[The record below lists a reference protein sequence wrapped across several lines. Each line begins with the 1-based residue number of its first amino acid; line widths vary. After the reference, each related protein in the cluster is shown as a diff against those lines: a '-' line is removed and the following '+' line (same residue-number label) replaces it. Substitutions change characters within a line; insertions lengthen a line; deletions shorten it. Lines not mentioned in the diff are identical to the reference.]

1 MRATT
6 GAPAGPAT
14 WSGDEGAMEGCPAL
28 ADIEIGSGKSGRQAY
43 SLDDIA
49 LVPSRR
55 TRDPNDV
62 DLSWSIDAYTMAL
75 PLMVSA
81 ADAVVSPA
89 TAVAIGRLGGLAVL
103 NLEGLWTRYEDP
115 TSLFEEISSLPDD
128 ALAGRLRQLYAA
140 DIRPELV
147 AARIREVAAAGVV
160 TCASLSPKRTAQFAK
175 TVVEAELDLLVVQGA
190 VVSAEHVSSASE
202 PLNLKRFIREYDI
215 PVVVG
220 GCASYQVAL
229 HLMRAGAAGI
239 LVGVGTGYASTTRAV
254 LGLGPPQGTAIADA
268 AGARGRHLEET
279 GVYAQV
285 IADGGMTTGGD
296 IAKAI
301 ACGADAVMIGAPLA
315 AATEAPGKGWYW
327 DMSAGHESLPRGGR
341 VRAPVQGTLAEVL
354 LGPAPVASQFGR
366 VNLFGALR
374 ASMAMCGY
382 ATVREFHK
390 AEVTVR
396 A

>member
-1 MRATT
+1 
-6 GAPAGPAT
+6 
-14 WSGDEGAMEGCPAL
+14 L
-28 ADIEIGSGKSGRQAY
+28 AEIEIGSGKSARQAY
-43 SLDDIA
+43 SLDDLA

-62 DLSWSIDAYTMAL
+62 DLSWAIDAYTMAL

-81 ADAVVSPA
+81 TDAVVSPA

-115 TSLFEEISSLPDD
+115 APLFEEIASLPDD
-128 ALAGRLRQLYAA
+128 AVTGRLRQLYAEA
-140 DIRPELV
+140 VRPDLVGACIRQV
-147 AARIREVAAAGVV
+147 AEGGVV
-160 TCASLSPKRTAQFAK
+160 TCASLSPQRTAQFAK
-175 TVVEAELDLLVVQGA
+175 TVIEAELDLLVVQGT
-190 VVSAEHVSSASE
+190 VVSAEHVSSGSE

-220 GCASYQVAL
+220 GCASHQVAL

-239 LVGVGTGYASTTRAV
+239 LVGVGTGFASTTRAV
-254 LGLGPPQGTAIADA
+254 LGLGPPQATAIADV
-268 AGARGRHLEET
+268 AGARRRHLEET

-315 AATEAPGKGWYW
+315 AASEAPGHGWYW
-327 DMSAGHESLPRGGR
+327 DMSAGHASLPRGGR
-341 VRAPVQGTLAEVL
+341 VPVPVQGTLAEVL
-354 LGPAPVASQFGR
+354 LGPAPPTGEDGR

-374 ASMAMCGY
+374 AAMAMCGY
-382 ATVREFHK
+382 ANTREFHK
-390 AEVTVR
+390 AEVAVR
-396 A
+396 G